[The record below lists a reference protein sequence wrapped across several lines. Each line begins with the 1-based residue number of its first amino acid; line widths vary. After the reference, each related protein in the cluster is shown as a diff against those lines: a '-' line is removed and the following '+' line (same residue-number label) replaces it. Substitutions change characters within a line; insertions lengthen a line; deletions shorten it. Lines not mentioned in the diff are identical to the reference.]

1 MNQPA
6 LAIKTRSGKKEKEGE
21 LWPKGAPKYVGLQL
35 SCLSQISVSSGHGVE
50 VAEECFHVAA

>member
-21 LWPKGAPKYVGLQL
+21 LRWPKGVPKYVGLQL
-35 SCLSQISVSSGHGVE
+35 SCLSQTSVNSGHWG
-50 VAEECFHVAA
+50 